1 MVQDIHKIDM
11 TATQMD
17 TMVRVAP
24 IAAKA
29 GSEFLPSCVVLDCSY
44 IGSGWSNIRITFIM
58 LDGYQVISSR
68 GECLDGNEQGNV

>member
-29 GSEFLPSCVVLDCSY
+29 GSAFLPSCVVLDCSY
-44 IGSGWSNIRITFIM
+44 IDSGLSEIRITFMI
-58 LDGYQVISSR
+58 LDGYQLSSSR
-68 GECLDGNEQGNV
+68 GECLVGNEQGNV

>member
-29 GSEFLPSCVVLDCSY
+29 GSEFLPSCVVLDCIY
-44 IGSGWSNIRITFIM
+44 IGSG
-58 LDGYQVISSR
+58 
-68 GECLDGNEQGNV
+68 